1 MAELC
6 AYEKKSLGAIL
17 KEIEKT
23 TGSYFTDRIN
33 VRIPAD
39 AKEALLNRLSKGL
52 DKVGRYPVES
62 FISMDGYKFVLP
74 GQQWVAFRASGTEPL
89 IRCYIEA

>member
-1 MAELC
+1 
-6 AYEKKSLGAIL
+6 
-17 KEIEKT
+17 
-23 TGSYFTDRIN
+23 

-89 IRCYIEA
+89 IRCYIEAKSEEGLKTLRRACKQILKGS